1 MTDAYSVRLLDALH
15 QQRPPSVRT
24 HDGTSILA

>member
-1 MTDAYSVRLLDALH
+1 VRLLDALH